1 MRTNTL
7 IGLMVILVA
16 VLGVTRVKYVV
27 GDVKRDVRQME
38 RELAEEQAKM
48 HVLQAEWAH
57 LTRPER
63 LAALNE
69 QHLAL
74 VPVSV
79 TSMQEVY
86 AIPVRGEA
94 AEAIDQTPKATAVRY
109 DR

>member
-7 IGLMVILVA
+7 IGLMLILVA
-16 VLGVTRVKYVV
+16 ILGLTRVKYAV
-27 GDVKRDVRQME
+27 GDVKRDVHQLE
-38 RELAEEQAKM
+38 QQLEEEQAKM

-63 LAALNE
+63 LEALNE

-74 VPVSV
+74 IPVSA

-86 AIPVRGEA
+86 TIPVRGDA
-94 AEAIDQTPKATAVRY
+94 SVAVNQAPVATEVRY
-109 DR
+109 AR